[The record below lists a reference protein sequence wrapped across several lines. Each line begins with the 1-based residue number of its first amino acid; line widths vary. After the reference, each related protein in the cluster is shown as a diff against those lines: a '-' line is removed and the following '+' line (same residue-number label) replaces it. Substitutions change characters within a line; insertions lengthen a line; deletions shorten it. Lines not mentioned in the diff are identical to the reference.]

1 MSWGDRK
8 INNIHVIKLIPQT
21 HPLFHL
27 LLWCHNMWSLCSV
40 LALLREY
47 TQLRIVDKESN
58 NSAFVMCFKHSCICA
73 HVCLKAG
80 KRKGVGL
87 NWSTRCRCFHRAVD
101 MLMSGNSQSQTLRW
115 RWQHRAGRLI
125 GREQVSLIRHSQ
137 RSCLVCR
144 RHVGHKSTISHTN
157 KKVHCQI
164 IAAILLHSNPV
175 LDYFTQYSHDSS
187 YKVKYTAIVVHWQQ
201 YIYDLHVQYYCYY
214 IVQYNIF
221 LWHYRD
227 HTNDQD

>member
-8 INNIHVIKLIPQT
+8 INNIHVIKLIPQR

-58 NSAFVMCFKHSCICA
+58 ISAFVMCFKHSCICA

-125 GREQVSLIRHSQ
+125 GREQVSLIRQ
-137 RSCLVCR
+137 
-144 RHVGHKSTISHTN
+144 STELPPVSEACGTQVYHYTTIT
-157 KKVHCQI
+157 HCSTVI
-164 IAAILLHSNPV
+164 PYLTILHSIV
-175 LDYFTQYSHDSS
+175 M
-187 YKVKYTAIVVHWQQ
+187 IVVIRW
-201 YIYDLHVQYYCYY
+201 
-214 IVQYNIF
+214 NI
-221 LWHYRD
+221 L
-227 HTNDQD
+227 Q